1 MRVSLAMLLLVG
13 FAWAK
18 KPPEISITPAEIAAE
33 SAWLES
39 FGVHGVTLT
48 QSPFMLPFSNRSFIV
63 PTARLRAAHT
73 DLVDVNAAAVRK
85 DLPVLRQVM
94 ERAYGGWESAEKGGW
109 DWTRWFKDWDRML
122 AHHGNQRMI
131 VQEAFAPFGK
141 LIEFQLDNHSGPVLA
156 NARFGSGSRT
166 SLFDLAPDGACTDMT
181 MAGGMKFTL
190 DTKNPG
196 QQPRHAVLRDAVTE
210 AWYIVYPEKRGE
222 AALVKCGG
230 RWVPVTP
237 AWRPERKE
245 RAKNILDL
253 AGTGEDAPSFR
264 VMSPTISY
272 LRLPTFSKQNG
283 ELLRK
288 LMAGVPESAG
298 KEKLLIVDLRGN
310 DGGDA
315 PVDELSRWIGE
326 DTLRKVF
333 PFTRHSAQSC
343 VERALH
349 WGYTQTTMLQVQ
361 PPISDVLRKSL
372 QAQVD
377 GLAESVADGC
387 AGKVVEERSEW
398 NYAKRASKERPLQEQ
413 PLPEHPRFLVLV
425 DEACGSDCEFMTY
438 TFAGTSRAVIAGV
451 NTFGVMQFI
460 QPGYFML
467 PHSGVR
473 FRIALGRSDP
483 YGDDRSVDGYGLD
496 VDLLLATP
504 EDRSPAAILELAR
517 VLASR

>member
-1 MRVSLAMLLLVG
+1 MRILFALMLAGLV
-13 FAWAK
+13 WAK
-18 KPPEISITPAEIAAE
+18 KPPETSITPAEMAAE
-33 SAWLES
+33 SAWLAS
-39 FGVHGVTLT
+39 FGVHGDTLT
-48 QSPFMLPFSNRSFIV
+48 GSPFTLPFSNRSFIV
-63 PTARLRAAHT
+63 PTARLRLAKSE
-73 DLVDVNAAAVRK
+73 LVDVNAADLRK
-85 DLPVLRQVM
+85 DLRVLHQVM
-94 ERAYGGWESAEKGGW
+94 ERAYGGWGSAESRGW
-109 DWTRWFKDWDRML
+109 DWKGWFSDWDRML
-122 AHHGNQRMI
+122 AHRGKKRII
-131 VQEAFAPFGK
+131 VQEAFEPFEK
-141 LIEFQLDNHSGPVLA
+141 LIAFQLDNHSGPVLA

-166 SLFDLAPDGACTDMT
+166 SLFELAPDGVCTDMT

-190 DTKNPG
+190 DAKDPG
-196 QQPRHAVLRDAVTE
+196 QQPRRAVLRDASTGV
-210 AWYIVYPEKRGE
+210 WYIAYPEKRGE

-230 RWVPVTP
+230 KWVPVTP

-253 AGTGEDAPSFR
+253 AGTAEDAPSFR
-264 VMSPTISY
+264 VMSPEISY

-315 PVDELSRWIGE
+315 PLEELSRWIDE
-326 DTLRKVF
+326 ETLRRASS
-333 PFTRHSAQSC
+333 FTRRLAQSC
-343 VERALH
+343 VATALH
-349 WGYTQTTMLQVQ
+349 WGYTQATMMPVQ
-361 PPISDVLRKSL
+361 PPISDTLRRSL
-372 QAQVD
+372 QTQVD
-377 GLAESVADGC
+377 GLAGTVADGC
-387 AGKVVEERSEW
+387 IGTFTEERSAW
-398 NYAKRASKERPLQEQ
+398 NYTLRAHKEHA
-413 PLPEHPRFLVLV
+413 LPEHPRFLVLV

-438 TFAGTSRAVIAGV
+438 TFATTSRAVIAGV

-496 VDLLLATP
+496 VDLLLATAK
-504 EDRSPAAILELAR
+504 DRSPEAILELAR
-517 VLASR
+517 LLASR